1 MNSVL
6 AYFVMLSS
14 IGCVVL
20 PGLPQIHDLE
30 IPDFFQTISRQET
43 IFLRPPMTGILPE
56 IIKKIRTNCRT
67 CSKKR
72 GGHANKPS

>member
-30 IPDFFQTISRQET
+30 IPDFFQTISRQEI
-43 IFLRPPMTGILPE
+43 IFLRPPMTGILE
-56 IIKKIRTNCRT
+56 RNNEKI
-67 CSKKR
+67 
-72 GGHANKPS
+72 